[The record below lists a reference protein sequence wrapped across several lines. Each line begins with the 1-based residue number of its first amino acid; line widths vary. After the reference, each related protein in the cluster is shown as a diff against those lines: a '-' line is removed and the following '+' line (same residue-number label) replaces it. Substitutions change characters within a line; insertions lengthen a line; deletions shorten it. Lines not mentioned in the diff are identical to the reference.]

1 MVVKMGYKKLSLI
14 TKWDGKG
21 DILEFVLN
29 YIEKYK
35 IEIESRISSVWSI
48 HPIRHRGFSF
58 ALLTITTEDNKFRV
72 MYNYVPKL
80 KDDKGE
86 MRIRIINVK
95 DNSNCLI
102 EYDYNK
108 DLDKYDIYNVDLS
121 KNEIGSLLQGMY
133 ISNGF
138 KYNSM
143 DMFYGVDLKENI
155 GVVEVRNI
163 IKGLKE
169 KIEWKNEYGNPFTG
183 KNPGELT
190 NTGYGT
196 VVGDSIFKG
205 KETKLNY
212 SGLPK
217 KLVSKLNTLKDYIR
231 LTLKEDLT
239 MDKISLYYNIDCC
252 NRVFKNKDLNTYK
265 CGATDLD
272 NETNDIV
279 FNSTYTILPFLASN
293 CKGLEQDRL
302 NIDGVLLMLM
312 VNNNYGHTAV
322 AKRYLFKKEILEL
335 ESDTYNCILDN
346 LIGDTIE
353 MFIQA
358 GYVEHFKK
366 INPIYLDALE

>member
-1 MVVKMGYKKLSLI
+1 MVVKMGYTKLSLI

-35 IEIESRISSVWSI
+35 TEIESRISCVWSN

-58 ALLTITTEDNKFRV
+58 TLLTITTGDNKFRV

-80 KDDKGE
+80 KYDNGE
-86 MRIRIINVK
+86 MRVRIINEK
-95 DNSNCLI
+95 DNINCLI

-108 DLDKYDIYNVDLS
+108 DLDKYDIYNVDVS
-121 KNEIGSLLQGMY
+121 KNDKGEY
-133 ISNGF
+133 ITNGF

-169 KIEWKNEYGNPFTG
+169 KIVWKNEYGNPFTG
-183 KNPGELT
+183 KNPGELM

-196 VVGDSIFKG
+196 IVGDNIFKG
-205 KETKLNY
+205 KETKLDY
-212 SGLPK
+212 TGIPK
-217 KLVSKLNTLKDYIR
+217 KIVSKLNALKEHIR

-239 MDKISLYYNIDCC
+239 MDKISLYYTIERC
-252 NRVFKNKDLNTYK
+252 NRVFTNKDLNTYK
-265 CGATDLD
+265 CGATDLE

-279 FNSTYTILPFLASN
+279 FNSTYTILPFLSDN
-293 CKGLEQDRL
+293 DENKPG
-302 NIDGVLLMLM
+302 IDGILLMLM

-322 AKRYLFKKEILEL
+322 AMRYLFKEEILEL

-346 LIGDTIE
+346 LIGDAIE

-358 GYVEHFKK
+358 GYVEYFKK
-366 INPIYLDALE
+366 VNPIYLDTLE